1 MWNQITKLK
10 RKPKNKTNKPSSRT
24 FPAPFHPLNW
34 IRYDSKPV
42 ERIAVWHLRN
52 FGSIFESINLPY
64 LIGTDEA
71 GYGPN
76 LGPLTMAGTL
86 WETESTETDL
96 YLALSD
102 AVANHSTRSANAP
115 KVFIADSKKVYSGS
129 IEQLE
134 TNVLALV
141 YALKGKIPTD
151 WQDLIELLCPQHSP
165 THSDRQL
172 WLTGQSKN
180 LPLAGDPHKIKA
192 LGDSF
197 QENCTR
203 AGVKLL
209 EIECHPIFPPLF
221 NDQLEVLGNKA
232 TLLSTYTLKI
242 VQRLM
247 NHCDDDT
254 EIGCD
259 KHGGRSKYAGL
270 VQEILADELVLVGD
284 ETREMSDYSFRQNDH
299 DVFIRFQAK
308 GESFLPAAL
317 ASMVAKYIREVFM
330 GIWNQYWR
338 EQLPEIKP
346 TKGYPVDAKRFK
358 SEIADLQ
365 SKLGLS
371 DHLIWRNK

>member
-1 MWNQITKLK
+1 MGCAAACNLS
-10 RKPKNKTNKPSSRT
+10 NFSSI
-24 FPAPFHPLNW
+24 L
-34 IRYDSKPV
+34 
-42 ERIAVWHLRN
+42 
-52 FGSIFESINLPY
+52 ESVKLPY

-76 LGPLTMAGTL
+76 LGPLTIAGTL
-86 WETESTETDL
+86 WETESTEIDL

-102 AVANHSTRSANAP
+102 AVGNHASRSASNP
-115 KVFIADSKKVYSGS
+115 KLFIADSKKVYSGS
-129 IEQLE
+129 IDQLE

-141 YALKGKIPTD
+141 YALKGKIPAN
-151 WQDLIELLCPQHSP
+151 WQELTELICPQH
-165 THSDRQL
+165 TLAHSDRQR
-172 WLTGQSKN
+172 WLTGQDKL
-180 LPLAGDPHKIKA
+180 LPMAGDPHKIKL
-192 LGDSF
+192 LGKLF
-197 QENCTR
+197 QENCAR
-203 AGVKLL
+203 AGVKLM
-209 EIECHPIFPPLF
+209 EIECHPIFPPQF
-221 NDQLEVLGNKA
+221 NNQLVALGNKA

-247 NHCDDDT
+247 KHCDDDT

-270 VQEILADELVLVGD
+270 VQDILAEQLVLVGN

-308 GESFLPAAL
+308 GESFLPTAL
-317 ASMVAKYIREVFM
+317 ASMVAKYLREVFM
-330 GIWNQYWR
+330 GIWNQYWS

-358 SEIADLQ
+358 SEIAHLQ